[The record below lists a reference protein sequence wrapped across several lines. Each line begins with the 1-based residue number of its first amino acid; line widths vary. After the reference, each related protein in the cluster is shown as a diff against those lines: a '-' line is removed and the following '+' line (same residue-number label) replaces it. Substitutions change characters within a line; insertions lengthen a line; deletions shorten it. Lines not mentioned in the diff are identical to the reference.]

1 MGPFWM
7 SWSQKKM
14 LHNQTQISVEFVLAQ
29 LFATLINAIMAKRL
43 NQMEDMDWSVKKQQ
57 VKQLDKKMSINWSS
71 MALTKRN
78 FN

>member
-1 MGPFWM
+1 MPTIIFRH
-7 SWSQKKM
+7 Q
-14 LHNQTQISVEFVLAQ
+14 LHNQTHISVEFVLAQ

-57 VKQLDKKMSINWSS
+57 VKQLDKKMSINWSG